1 MNKYIKSG
9 PLFFFL
15 PLAIMPNPVIEFVGS
30 AIGTFFYLFIGKRRR
45 TAVLNAR
52 FVTRNRL
59 DKKSARKIAKKSFE
73 NFVINILYNIK
84 FYFHSDNYL
93 RKYITIENSRHK
105 LANLDG
111 GVALFAHLGNWEL
124 IPLIIRLINVKG
136 AAVYRPMN
144 NDFIDSIVK
153 TVRKRG
159 KIALIPKR
167 GAVSKSIELL
177 KEGFFVGIDGDQNV
191 AKKEGIEADF
201 LGVKAYTPKL
211 PSILAI
217 RGRKKIY
224 PIFLISEG
232 NGRYRFIVEKE
243 ISAPEDVGNSQA
255 MRIVTEKINQVVGKY
270 VTRYPDQWLLM
281 HRRWKNREDELK
293 TIVED
298 MASGKK

>member
-15 PLAIMPNPVIEFVGS
+15 PIAVMPNFVIKFVGS
-30 AIGTFFYLFIGKRRR
+30 AIGTFFYLLIGKRRR
-45 TAVLNAR
+45 TAILNAC
-52 FVTRNRL
+52 FVTRSWL
-59 DKKSARKIAKKSFE
+59 DKKSAKKIAKKSFE
-73 NFVINILYNIK
+73 NFAINILYNIK

-93 RKYITIENSRHK
+93 RKYVTIENSRYK

-136 AAVYRPMN
+136 AAVYRPMD
-144 NDFIDSIVK
+144 NDFIDRIVK

-191 AKKEGIEADF
+191 AKKEGIEVDF

-243 ISAPEDVGNSQA
+243 ISAPENVGNSQA
-255 MRIVTEKINQVVGKY
+255 MRIVTEKISQVVGKY

-293 TIVED
+293 TIVENA
-298 MASGKK
+298 ASGKK